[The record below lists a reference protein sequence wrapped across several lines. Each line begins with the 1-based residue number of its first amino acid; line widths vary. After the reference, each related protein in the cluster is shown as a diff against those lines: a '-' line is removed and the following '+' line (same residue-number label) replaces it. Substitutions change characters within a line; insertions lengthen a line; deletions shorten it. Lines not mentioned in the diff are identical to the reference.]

1 MSTSSSTIV
10 NPPITSNQ
18 PTNNRRQRNHDGK
31 VVVEEGERKRLKF
44 SDGEEGQSSH
54 RTSPEVH
61 DANDEEVVHVEAELM
76 KYVLWVDMVSDA
88 HDLFFDQRAR
98 FNHRR

>member
-1 MSTSSSTIV
+1 MSTSSSTMIDFRQ
-10 NPPITSNQ
+10 ITSNQ
-18 PTNNRRQRNHDGK
+18 PTNNRRQRNHDGT
-31 VVVEEGERKRLKF
+31 VVEEGERKRLKF
-44 SDGEEGQSSH
+44 SDGEEGQSSR